1 MLGPDITEPF
11 LRAGSYGLA
20 VHTPRGRVI
29 SAPTH
34 CTFRPSR
41 IPSPPALALCSNYNF
56 LFLSKASPGTEGVV
70 GGPEEGAAEEEQE
83 EEEPEE
89 EGQSTQ
95 EARSSTDGRVAARG
109 EQRLGKPARRA
120 GAEAT
125 ARLRASLD
133 KVVGRDRQT
142 PPAAGATAR
151 GKTEEIREEL
161 TGFPT
166 AAVSA
171 RTTRAADFWGEPA
184 PGGRGEGKKCYP
196 NLYRAARHFFCLS
209 GSNAGVERFFS
220 AGQQLLEPKRR
231 AARFSDDTPGQLLL
245 LHANGKALGFP

>member
-56 LFLSKASPGTEGVV
+56 LFLSSASPGTEGVV

-89 EGQSTQ
+89 EEEEEEEEEQSTQ

-109 EQRLGKPARRA
+109 EQ
-120 GAEAT
+120 
-125 ARLRASLD
+125 S
-133 KVVGRDRQT
+133 
-142 PPAAGATAR
+142 
-151 GKTEEIREEL
+151 
-161 TGFPT
+161 
-166 AAVSA
+166 
-171 RTTRAADFWGEPA
+171 
-184 PGGRGEGKKCYP
+184 
-196 NLYRAARHFFCLS
+196 
-209 GSNAGVERFFS
+209 
-220 AGQQLLEPKRR
+220 
-231 AARFSDDTPGQLLL
+231 
-245 LHANGKALGFP
+245 

>member
-1 MLGPDITEPF
+1 MG
-11 LRAGSYGLA
+11 A
-20 VHTPRGRVI
+20 
-29 SAPTH
+29 
-34 CTFRPSR
+34 
-41 IPSPPALALCSNYNF
+41 
-56 LFLSKASPGTEGVV
+56 
-70 GGPEEGAAEEEQE
+70 PEEGAGEEEEE
-83 EEEPEE
+83 EEEPEK

-109 EQRLGKPARRA
+109 EQSLGKPARRA
-120 GAEAT
+120 GSEAT

-133 KVVGRDRQT
+133 MVVGRDRQT

-161 TGFPT
+161 IGFLKS
-166 AAVSA
+166 AVSA

-196 NLYRAARHFFCLS
+196 NLYPAARHFLCLS
-209 GSNAGVERFFS
+209 GSNARVGRFFS
-220 AGQQLLEPKRR
+220 AGQQLLEPKRQ
-231 AARFSDDTPGQLLL
+231 AARFSDETPGQPLL